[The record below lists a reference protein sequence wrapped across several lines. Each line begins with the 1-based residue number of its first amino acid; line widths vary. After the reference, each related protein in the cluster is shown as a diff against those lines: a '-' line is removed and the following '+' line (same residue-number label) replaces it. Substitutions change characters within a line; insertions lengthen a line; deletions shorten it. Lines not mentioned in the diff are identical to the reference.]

1 MNKILAIAGI
11 AIRNAVRSR
20 IVIILLGILLLVIV
34 GLPLTVK
41 GDGTIAGQ
49 VRVLLGY
56 TLGLVSFILSLT
68 TLWAGCAAV
77 SLEIQERQIHLVVTK
92 PVARTQIWLGKWLG
106 LLILN
111 AALLAFSG
119 AVVYGLLR
127 WTHRPEKLTP
137 EQLVELREN
146 TLIACTVVRPDPL
159 NIDDKVRAELETLR
173 AGSRVPDDVPES
185 EVEKAVRQR
194 MLTDAF
200 SVPQGGMRQWIFAA
214 PAPAKTVA
222 PPLFRFRFSCS
233 SIGPESVHGRWSV
246 QRESGG
252 DPFQAVQTNTS
263 GMACLLKVPADAVV
277 GAGALRV
284 TYENLSAA
292 PIVVSF
298 DPADGLLLYLPATGF
313 EANFARAL
321 LVILCR
327 LAFFA
332 ALGVTAGS
340 LFSMPVASFVSI
352 CALLM
357 IQISGYI
364 QSIAGQDAL
373 LHAHRHGPAGAPAFW
388 DHFFS
393 AVFKAFNAVVGPL
406 QGFDPLELLTTG
418 QLVTWSMLGSVFV
431 VQGVVCWGA
440 LMAISAWVLNKR
452 ELALPS

>member
-1 MNKILAIAGI
+1 MNKVLAIAGI
-11 AIRNAVRSR
+11 AIRNAMRSR
-20 IVIILLGILLLVIV
+20 MVIILLGILLLVIV

-56 TLGLVSFILSLT
+56 TLGLVGFILSLA

-92 PVARTQIWLGKWLG
+92 PVARAQIWLGKWLG

-127 WTHRPEKLTP
+127 WTHRPETLTP
-137 EQLVELREN
+137 EQFVELREN
-146 TLIACTVVRPDPL
+146 TLIACTVVRPEPL
-159 NIDDKVRAELETLR
+159 RIDDQVRAELEAIRT
-173 AGSRVPDDVPES
+173 GSRVPDDIPES
-185 EVEKAVRQR
+185 EVERAVRQR
-194 MLTDAF
+194 LLTDAF
-200 SVPQGGMRQWIFAA
+200 SVLQGGARQWTFA
-214 PAPAKTVA
+214 APAKTVA
-222 PPLFRFRFSCS
+222 PPLFRFRFSSS
-233 SIGPESVHGRWSV
+233 SIGPESVPGRWTV
-246 QRESGG
+246 QRESDGT
-252 DPFQAVQTNTS
+252 PFQTVQTNTS
-263 GMACLLKVPADAVV
+263 GMACLLKIPADAAAGG
-277 GAGALRV
+277 GAFRV
-284 TYENLSAA
+284 TYENLSAS

-298 DPADGLLLYLPATGF
+298 DPADGLLLYSPAAGF
-313 EANFARAL
+313 EANFVRAL
-321 LVILCR
+321 LAILCR

-364 QSIAGQDAL
+364 QSIAGRDAL
-373 LHAHRHGPAGAPAFW
+373 LHAHRHGPTGASAFW
-388 DHFFS
+388 DHLFS

-431 VQGVVCWGA
+431 VQGIVYGGA